1 MHFLWIAVII
11 TDALGLGPA
20 YRVLQARKAHFTLV
34 PPPVC
39 RSAEA
44 APRQVITEDWAQ
56 FSELA
61 I

>member
-11 TDALGLGPA
+11 IDALGLGPA
-20 YRVLQARKAHFTLV
+20 HRVLQARKADFNFF
-34 PPPVC
+34 PPVC

-44 APRQVITEDWAQ
+44 ARQVITEDWAQ